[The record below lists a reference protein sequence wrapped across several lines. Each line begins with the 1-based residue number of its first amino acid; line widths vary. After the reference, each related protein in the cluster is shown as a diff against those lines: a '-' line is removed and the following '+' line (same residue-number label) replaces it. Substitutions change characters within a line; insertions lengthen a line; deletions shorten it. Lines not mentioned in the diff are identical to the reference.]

1 MGTRSVFYRF
11 EAEVRLSNEPVAGG
25 LPKVQDL
32 NKDFMCG
39 KWTVAYLKNSQA
51 VETVRAAWGLWE
63 TVRTFSDVQLN
74 QDTGDKNVSLT
85 FSRLPDKVEVGVGC
99 RLRKG
104 TLSWKVY
111 DPSDNIVWEGTSTKG
126 KFSQYR
132 RFKGAA
138 GVWEC
143 RLSLIDGEG
152 ACRVVVGDVND

>member
-85 FSRLPDKVEVGVGC
+85 GVSGESLPRAVKWLFFSELAD
-99 RLRKG
+99 
-104 TLSWKVY
+104 S
-111 DPSDNIVWEGTSTKG
+111 PS
-126 KFSQYR
+126 
-132 RFKGAA
+132 
-138 GVWEC
+138 
-143 RLSLIDGEG
+143 
-152 ACRVVVGDVND
+152 